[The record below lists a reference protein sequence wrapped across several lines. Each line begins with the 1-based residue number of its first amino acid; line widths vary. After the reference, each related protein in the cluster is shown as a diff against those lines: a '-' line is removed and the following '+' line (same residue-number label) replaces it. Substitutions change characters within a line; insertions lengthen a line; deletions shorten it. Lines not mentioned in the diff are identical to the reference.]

1 LPEVIC
7 DTSVLFYLHQLQLLH
22 LLPALSGK
30 VIVPPAVLAEL
41 AAARE
46 LNLDIPEL
54 EKMAWVVIRKPASV
68 AALPLVTDLGP
79 GESEV
84 LALALE
90 SPDAVVIIDDA
101 LARRLAKTLG
111 IRITGT
117 LGVLLSAKRSG
128 LIPLVAP
135 ILDAL
140 QRLQF
145 RLSPATREAVLKI
158 AGESPRT
165 A

>member
-1 LPEVIC
+1 MPEVIC